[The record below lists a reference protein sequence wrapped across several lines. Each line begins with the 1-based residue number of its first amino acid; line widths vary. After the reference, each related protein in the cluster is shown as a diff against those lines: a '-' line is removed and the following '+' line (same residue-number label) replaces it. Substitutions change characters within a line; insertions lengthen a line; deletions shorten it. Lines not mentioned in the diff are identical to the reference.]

1 MSKVAVFLPLTGL
14 YRAGVIDTR
23 AYRVLRD
30 AGIRD
35 LREMTRYTRGELLSL
50 PNMWASTAVM
60 VERALAR
67 YSLELD
73 PGDRATNWRRP
84 AKADPRP

>member
-1 MSKVAVFLPLTGL
+1 MNNVAAFLPLTGL

-23 AYRVLRD
+23 AYRVLRE

-35 LREMTRYTRGELLSL
+35 LKELTRYTRGELLSV
-50 PNMWASTAVM
+50 PNMWASTAVT

-67 YSLELD
+67 YDLKLD
-73 PGDRATNWRRP
+73 SGNRSPRRS
-84 AKADPRP
+84 RPVG